1 MEKNNMLIYNL
12 ILTTEL
18 GSVLLGSYSSL
29 GNAQHAA
36 RGYYRSLDMEEEM
49 MQSHWYQLEN
59 DADMYYCQLTDSS
72 SGLFDDSTLSIRVIP
87 LDGAFLNTP

>member
-1 MEKNNMLIYNL
+1 MMIYNL

-36 RGYYRSLDMEEEM
+36 RAYYRSLDMEEEM
-49 MQSHWYQLEN
+49 MQSHWYQLEE
-59 DADMYYCQLTDSS
+59 DEDMYFCRRTFFSC
-72 SGLFDDSTLSIRVIP
+72 
-87 LDGAFLNTP
+87 